1 MVLVF
6 LHVWLVENMVVHNL
20 VLNIDFNGN
29 NLVKSIKI
37 DLIGF
42 EVRFVYSEVIEDDLN
57 VVVVQNGTLYIFVL
71 NFIYNIEVV
80 IIFI

>member
-57 VVVVQNGTLYIFVL
+57 VVVVQNGTLYTFVL
-71 NFIYNIEVV
+71 SFVYNIEVV